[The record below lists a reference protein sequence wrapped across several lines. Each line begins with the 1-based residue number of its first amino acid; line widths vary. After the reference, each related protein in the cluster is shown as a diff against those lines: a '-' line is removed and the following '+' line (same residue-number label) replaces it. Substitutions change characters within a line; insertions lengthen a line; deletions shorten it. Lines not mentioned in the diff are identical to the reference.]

1 MRRAEAIS
9 ESPGLPRGMPNLQ
22 PAASVP
28 MADEHSEKAAAPAG
42 GMRRWLPLVVLG
54 MAMALVFG
62 MGWHKLLTFE
72 ALALQ
77 RDGLR
82 TFVSSHFMLA
92 ILVFAALYVAAVV
105 LALPGA
111 GVLSI
116 AGGLLFGVWVAAP
129 LIVVCATTG
138 ATILYMIATTSLG
151 AVLRE
156 RAGPWLD
163 RLRQGF
169 EKEGLSYM
177 LFLRLVPFPFFIVN
191 LVPALLGVPL
201 RIFVVGTFLGII
213 PGTFA
218 FAYLGDTLDR
228 IIVDAKTAH
237 DACVASKGAAHC
249 HLTIELSL
257 LPIKQILIALSLI
270 GLVSLIPPVLKK
282 WRARNAAD

>member
-1 MRRAEAIS
+1 
-9 ESPGLPRGMPNLQ
+9 
-22 PAASVP
+22 
-28 MADEHSEKAAAPAG
+28 MADEHPETAAAPAG
-42 GMRRWLPLVVLG
+42 GIRRWLPLIVLG
-54 MAMALVFG
+54 SIMALVFG

-72 ALALQ
+72 NLALQ

-82 TFVSSHFMLA
+82 TFVSSHLILA
-92 ILVFAALYVAAVV
+92 ILAFAALYIMAVV

-111 GVLSI
+111 GLLSI
-116 AGGLLFGVWVAAP
+116 AGGLLFGVWIAAP
-129 LIVVCATTG
+129 LVVISATIG
-138 ATILYMIATTSLG
+138 ATVLYLVANTSLG

-201 RIFVVGTFLGII
+201 RIFVLGTFLGII

-228 IIVDAKTAH
+228 IIIDAKAAY
-237 DACVASKGAAHC
+237 DACVATKGAAQC
-249 HLTIELSL
+249 HLTVELSM

-270 GLVSLIPPVLKK
+270 GVVSLIPPALKK
-282 WRARNAAD
+282 WRARNAAV